1 MSVPKTRP
9 TEHHT
14 SLEEMQLDKTAVQTK
29 GGTSED
35 EREMSRMGKTQEL
48 RRNFKFIG
56 IVGFVSILQS
66 TWENTLLASYFGL
79 FNGGTAGIIYS
90 MIAVWLSMMF
100 MIASMGELA
109 SMAPTAGGQYHFIS
123 EFAPRPMQKPL
134 SYIVGWLCCLGWVA
148 GVPACGLQL
157 AGIVQEM
164 VKLTCPEADYD
175 TAWQATLTVFLFIIL
190 TVGFNVYFAQHLPL
204 AEGVVLF
211 LHVFG
216 FFAFLLTFW
225 IMADHASAKD
235 VFTNFHNG
243 GGWPSTGLSCLV
255 GLSSPIWC
263 FIGPDAGA
271 HMSEELKDASI
282 TLPKAMLWA
291 TFANGIMGITMIITF
306 CFCIT
311 DLDDLLAAETDYPI
325 IQLIYRATG
334 SYSGTCILGSLLILL
349 LFFST
354 VTTVASASRQV
365 WAFSRDRGF
374 PFSAWISHVR
384 PAWEIPANALVVC
397 LAVSLLLSAI
407 NFGSATALQAV
418 LSVSN
423 AALIFSYIVSI
434 GSVRLRRLRGQ
445 PLLPSRFS
453 LGKWGGLVNDISLAF
468 LLVGF
473 VFSFFP
479 LAPSFGDAAWAVNFN
494 WAIIIFSGTCVL
506 AGVYYMLG
514 GGESTSCHEEY
525 PRIVEAS
532 TAEVQCVRRTEE
544 SPHATPSPALRHLT
558 LNTVAAV
565 TS

>member
-1 MSVPKTRP
+1 MSLDADIRP
-9 TEHHT
+9 ADHT
-14 SLEEMQLDKTAVQTK
+14 SLDQMQEDKTAVQLK
-29 GGTSED
+29 GGTYED

-79 FNGGTAGIIYS
+79 FNGGTAGIIYCT
-90 MIAVWLSMMF
+90 IAVWVFMMC

-123 EFAPRPMQKPL
+123 EFAPRPLQKPL
-134 SYIVGWLCCLGWVA
+134 SYVVGWLCCLGWIS
-148 GVPACGLQL
+148 GIPACGLQL
-157 AGIVQEM
+157 AGIVQAM
-164 VKLTCPEADYD
+164 VQLTHSSSDY
-175 TAWQATLTVFLFIIL
+175 TLPWQATLTVFLFILL

-204 AEGVVLF
+204 AEGIVLF

-216 FFAFLLTFW
+216 FFAFLLTLW
-225 IMADHASAKD
+225 IMADHAPAKE
-235 VFTNFHNG
+235 VFITFHNG
-243 GGWPSTGLSCLV
+243 GGWSSTGLSCLV

-311 DLDDLLAAETDYPI
+311 NLEDYLNGSEFPI
-325 IQLIYRATG
+325 IDIIHDATG
-334 SYSGTCILGSLLILL
+334 SRAATCVLGGLLILL

-374 PFSAWISHVR
+374 PFSSWICHVR
-384 PAWEIPANALVVC
+384 PAWGIPANALVVC
-397 LAVSLLLSAI
+397 LAVALVLSAI
-407 NFGSATALQAV
+407 NFGSSAALQAI

-423 AALIFSYIVSI
+423 AALIFSYIISI
-434 GSVRLRRLRGQ
+434 GSVRLKRLRGQ

-453 LGKWGGLVNDISLAF
+453 LGKWGGVINDISLAF

-479 LAPSFGDAAWAVNFN
+479 LKPSVGDPTWLLEFN
-494 WAIIIFSGTCVL
+494 WAIIIFSGTCAF
-506 AGVYYMLG
+506 AGIYYVLG
-514 GGESTSCHEEY
+514 GGKRYVAPVSLVKEE
-525 PRIVEAS
+525 
-532 TAEVQCVRRTEE
+532 
-544 SPHATPSPALRHLT
+544 
-558 LNTVAAV
+558 
-565 TS
+565 